1 MASYTGKIFDADN
14 HYYEAHDAFTR
25 HVPKKMQSRCVEWVE
40 LANGRR
46 YQSIGGKIDRS
57 NNPSF
62 NPISKPG
69 VLREY
74 FNGNPRGMSTAEL
87 VRSSLEPM
95 PAEYMDRDARVA
107 RMQDQGLE
115 GAWLFPT
122 LGVLYEEYLK
132 KDIGALCTTFTA
144 FNRWLNEDWGLVYKN
159 QIFTSP
165 YISLADVDWAV
176 KELEWALENDARTV
190 VMRPSAVFTKD
201 GPRNPG
207 HKDFDPFWSRVNE
220 AGITVVTHI
229 GQTRHDS
236 NGYDTKNIDALS
248 MGSKPSVTNF
258 HRSRN
263 INDFLASLVFDRLF
277 ERFPNVRIASIE
289 NGSEFLSELLRFL
302 AHTKD
307 RLPNYFDQDPV
318 ESFREH
324 VWLNPFWEDDIE
336 EIIELIGPDRVIL
349 GSDWPHMEGLQKPRD
364 ILEEV
369 ERIPF
374 AVQEKILF
382 TNANELNQRRPL

>member
-1 MASYTGKIFDADN
+1 MTIYDGKIFDADN

-25 HVPKKMQSRCVEWVE
+25 HVPKKMQSRCVQWVE
-40 LANGRR
+40 LENGRR
-46 YQSIGGKIDRS
+46 YHCIGGKIDRT

-74 FNGNPRGMSTAEL
+74 FNGNPRGMTTAEL

-95 PAEYMDRDARVA
+95 PPEYMDRDARVA
-107 RMQDQGLE
+107 RMEEQGLE

-122 LGVLYEEYLK
+122 QGVLYEEYLK
-132 KDIGALCTTFTA
+132 KDIDALCTTFTA
-144 FNRWLNEDWGLVYKN
+144 FNRWLSEDWGIVYKDK
-159 QIFTSP
+159 IFTSP
-165 YISLADVDWAV
+165 YISLADVDWAC
-176 KELEWALENDARTV
+176 KELEWAIEQDARTV
-190 VMRPSAVFTKD
+190 VMRPSAVFTRN

-207 HKDFDPFWSRVNE
+207 HTDFDPFWSRVNE

-236 NGYDTKNIDALS
+236 NGYDTKSIDVLS
-248 MGSKPSVTNF
+248 MGPRPSVTNF

-277 ERFPNVRIASIE
+277 ERFPNVRIASVE
-289 NGSEFLSELLRFL
+289 NGSEFVGELLRFL
-302 AHTKD
+302 DHTKE
-307 RLPNYFDQDPV
+307 RLPTYFSENPV
-318 ESFREH
+318 ESFRQH

-336 EIIELIGPDRVIL
+336 EIIEHMGADRVIL
-349 GSDWPHMEGLQKPRD
+349 GSDWPHMEGLEKPRD

-369 ERIPF
+369 ENISPD
-374 AVQEKILF
+374 AQQKILY
-382 TNANELNQRRPL
+382 ANTAELNQRIPA

>member
-1 MASYTGKIFDADN
+1 MAVSNSGRALRGVFEERHSRVVLPLPHLTDGSMKTGAWCIKIRSLPRPTLAWLMLIGRLRN
-14 HYYEAHDAFTR
+14 SNGLWRMMRAR
-25 HVPKKMQSRCVEWVE
+25 WSCVH
-40 LANGRR
+40 RR
-46 YQSIGGKIDRS
+46 Y
-57 NNPSF
+57 
-62 NPISKPG
+62 
-69 VLREY
+69 L
-74 FNGNPRGMSTAEL
+74 
-87 VRSSLEPM
+87 
-95 PAEYMDRDARVA
+95 PA
-107 RMQDQGLE
+107 
-115 GAWLFPT
+115 
-122 LGVLYEEYLK
+122 
-132 KDIGALCTTFTA
+132 
-144 FNRWLNEDWGLVYKN
+144 
-159 QIFTSP
+159 
-165 YISLADVDWAV
+165 
-176 KELEWALENDARTV
+176 
-190 VMRPSAVFTKD
+190 D

-336 EIIELIGPDRVIL
+336 EIIELMGPDRVIL